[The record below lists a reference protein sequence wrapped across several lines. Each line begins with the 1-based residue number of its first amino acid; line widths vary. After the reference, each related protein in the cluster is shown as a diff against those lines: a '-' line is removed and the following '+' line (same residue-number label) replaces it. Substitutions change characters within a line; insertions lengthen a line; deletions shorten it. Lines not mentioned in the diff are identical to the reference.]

1 MLNSRKIKEEPVFM
15 RILLAED
22 EKDLVNALCTILK
35 HSNYSV
41 DAVYNGA
48 DAVDYLES
56 GLYDVAIFDIMMPV
70 MDGITALKKVRKSG
84 NNVPIIMLTAK
95 SQIDDK
101 VLGLDSGAN
110 DYLTKPFAAKELLA
124 RIRAVT
130 RSATSCEMSNNTLTY
145 GNVTLD
151 LTSYKLSAEGGSF
164 KLANKEFQM
173 MEMLMRNS
181 NAIIPQDSFMD
192 KIWGFDSEAESNVV
206 WVNLSYLRKKM
217 KAIKAN
223 VNIKATRNV
232 GYSLEIIR

>member
-1 MLNSRKIKEEPVFM
+1 M

-48 DAVDYLES
+48 DAVEYLES
-56 GLYDVAIFDIMMPV
+56 GVYDVAIFDIMMPV
-70 MDGITALKKVRKSG
+70 MDGITALKKVRESG

-130 RSATSCEMSNNTLTY
+130 RNAAANEVFNNVLKY

-151 LTSYKLSAEGGSF
+151 LTTYELSSVEGSF

-173 MEMLMRNS
+173 MEMLMKNTS
-181 NAIIPQDSFMD
+181 VIISQESFMN
-192 KIWGFDSEAESNVV
+192 KIWGFESEAESNVV
-206 WVNLSYLRKKM
+206 WVNISYLRKKL
-217 KAIKAN
+217 KTIGADI
-223 VNIKATRNV
+223 NIKATRNV
-232 GYSLEIIR
+232 GYSLEKLQSE

>member
-1 MLNSRKIKEEPVFM
+1 M

-48 DAVDYLES
+48 DAVEYLES
-56 GLYDVAIFDIMMPV
+56 GVYDVAIFDIMMPV
-70 MDGITALKKVRKSG
+70 MDGITALKKVRESG

-130 RSATSCEMSNNTLTY
+130 RNAATSEVLNNVLKY
-145 GNVTLD
+145 GNITLD
-151 LTSYKLSAEGGSF
+151 LTTYELSSVEGSF

-173 MEMLMRNS
+173 MEMLMKNTS
-181 NAIIPQDSFMD
+181 VIISQESFMD
-192 KIWGFDSEAESNVV
+192 KIWGFESEAESNVV
-206 WVNLSYLRKKM
+206 WVNISYLRKKL
-217 KAIKAN
+217 KTIGADI
-223 VNIKATRNV
+223 NIKATRNV
-232 GYSLEIIR
+232 GYSLEKLQSE

>member
-1 MLNSRKIKEEPVFM
+1 M

-48 DAVDYLES
+48 DAVEYLES
-56 GLYDVAIFDIMMPV
+56 GVYDVAIFDIMMPV
-70 MDGITALKKVRKSG
+70 MDGITALKKVRESG

-130 RSATSCEMSNNTLTY
+130 RNTAANEVFNNVLKY

-151 LTSYKLSAEGGSF
+151 LTTYELSSVEGSF

-173 MEMLMRNS
+173 MEMLMKNTS
-181 NAIIPQDSFMD
+181 VIISQESFMD
-192 KIWGFDSEAESNVV
+192 KIWGFESEAESNVV
-206 WVNLSYLRKKM
+206 WVNISYLRKKL
-217 KAIKAN
+217 KTIGADI
-223 VNIKATRNV
+223 NIKATRNV
-232 GYSLEIIR
+232 GYSLEKLQSE

>member
-1 MLNSRKIKEEPVFM
+1 M

-48 DAVDYLES
+48 DAVEYLES
-56 GLYDVAIFDIMMPV
+56 GVYDVAIFDIMMPV
-70 MDGITALKKVRKSG
+70 MDGITALKKVRESG

-130 RSATSCEMSNNTLTY
+130 RNATNSEVLNNVIKY

-151 LTSYKLSAEGGSF
+151 LTTYELASGEGSF

-173 MEMLMRNS
+173 MEMLMKNPS
-181 NAIIPQDSFMD
+181 VIISQDSFMD
-192 KIWGFDSEAESNVV
+192 KIWGFESEAESNVV
-206 WVNLSYLRKKM
+206 WVNISYLRKKL
-217 KAIKAN
+217 KAIGADI
-223 VNIKATRNV
+223 NIKATRNV
-232 GYSLEIIR
+232 GYSLEKLQSE

>member
-1 MLNSRKIKEEPVFM
+1 M

-48 DAVDYLES
+48 DAVEYLES
-56 GLYDVAIFDIMMPV
+56 GVYDVAIFDIMMPV
-70 MDGITALKKVRKSG
+70 MDGIIALKKVRESG

-130 RSATSCEMSNNTLTY
+130 RNAAANEVFNNVLKY

-151 LTSYKLSAEGGSF
+151 LTTYELASVEGSF

-173 MEMLMRNS
+173 MEMLMKNTS
-181 NAIIPQDSFMD
+181 VIISQESFMD
-192 KIWGFDSEAESNVV
+192 KIWGFESEAESNVV
-206 WVNLSYLRKKM
+206 WVNISYLRKKL
-217 KAIKAN
+217 KTIGADI
-223 VNIKATRNV
+223 NIKATRNV
-232 GYSLEIIR
+232 GYSLEKLQSE

>member
-1 MLNSRKIKEEPVFM
+1 M

-48 DAVDYLES
+48 DAVEYLES
-56 GLYDVAIFDIMMPV
+56 GVYDVAIFDIMMPV
-70 MDGITALKKVRKSG
+70 MDGITALKKVRESG

-110 DYLTKPFAAKELLA
+110 DYLTKPFVAKELLA

-130 RSATSCEMSNNTLTY
+130 RNAATSEVLNNVLKY

-151 LTSYKLSAEGGSF
+151 LTTYELSSVEGSF

-173 MEMLMRNS
+173 MEMLMKNTS
-181 NAIIPQDSFMD
+181 VIISQESFMD
-192 KIWGFDSEAESNVV
+192 KIWGFESEAESNVV
-206 WVNLSYLRKKM
+206 WVNISYLRKKL
-217 KAIKAN
+217 KTIGADI
-223 VNIKATRNV
+223 NIKATRNV
-232 GYSLEIIR
+232 GYSLEKLQSE

>member
-1 MLNSRKIKEEPVFM
+1 M

-48 DAVDYLES
+48 DAVEYLES
-56 GLYDVAIFDIMMPV
+56 GVYDVAIFDIMMPV
-70 MDGITALKKVRKSG
+70 MDGITALKKVRESG

-130 RSATSCEMSNNTLTY
+130 RNAAANEVFNNVLKY

-151 LTSYKLSAEGGSF
+151 LTTYELSSVEGSF

-173 MEMLMRNS
+173 MEMLMKNTS
-181 NAIIPQDSFMD
+181 VIISQESFMD
-192 KIWGFDSEAESNVV
+192 KIWGFESEAESNVV
-206 WVNLSYLRKKM
+206 WVNISYLRKKL
-217 KAIKAN
+217 KTIGADI
-223 VNIKATRNV
+223 NIKATRNV
-232 GYSLEIIR
+232 GYSLEKLQSE

>member
-1 MLNSRKIKEEPVFM
+1 M

-48 DAVDYLES
+48 DAVEYLES
-56 GLYDVAIFDIMMPV
+56 GVYDVAIFDIMMPV
-70 MDGITALKKVRKSG
+70 MDGIIALKKVRESG

-110 DYLTKPFAAKELLA
+110 DYLTKPFVAKELLA

-130 RSATSCEMSNNTLTY
+130 RNAAANEVFNNVLKY

-151 LTSYKLSAEGGSF
+151 LTTYELASVEGSF

-173 MEMLMRNS
+173 MEMLMKNTS
-181 NAIIPQDSFMD
+181 VIISQESFMD
-192 KIWGFDSEAESNVV
+192 KIWGFESEAESNVV
-206 WVNLSYLRKKM
+206 WVNISYLRKKL
-217 KAIKAN
+217 KTIGADI
-223 VNIKATRNV
+223 NIKATRNV
-232 GYSLEIIR
+232 GYSLEKLQSE